1 MLCFLLNHRTTQGP
15 LEQQGRALPPAMKI
29 VQVAVGRAFGVFKD
43 NGIDCLNFSG
53 LSTLIF
59 ISKCLVLL
67 NINEAE

>member
-1 MLCFLLNHRTTQGP
+1 
-15 LEQQGRALPPAMKI
+15 MKI

>member
-1 MLCFLLNHRTTQGP
+1 
-15 LEQQGRALPPAMKI
+15 MKI
-29 VQVAVGRAFGVFKD
+29 VQVAVGRAFGVFKGY
-43 NGIDCLNFSG
+43 GIDCLNFSGFSG

>member
-1 MLCFLLNHRTTQGP
+1 
-15 LEQQGRALPPAMKI
+15 MKI

-59 ISKCLVLL
+59 MKQSRKHLPEEIRSGDF
-67 NINEAE
+67 E